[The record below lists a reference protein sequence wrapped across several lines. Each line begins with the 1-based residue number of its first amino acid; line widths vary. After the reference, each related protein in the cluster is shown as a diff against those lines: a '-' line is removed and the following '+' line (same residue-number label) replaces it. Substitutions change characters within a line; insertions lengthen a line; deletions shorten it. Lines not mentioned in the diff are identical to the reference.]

1 MDWFRA
7 AYDATFLVGDQ
18 QIYWREVI
26 GNLFG
31 LTSALGGLRR
41 KVWAWP
47 VGIVGNILLFTVFMG
62 SWFGETGRA
71 DMLGQA
77 ARQIMF
83 IAVSIYGWYRW
94 RQTQRAGGAGT
105 VAVHPR
111 WASWRVRIGLVTGM
125 LAGTLLLTPLFRA
138 LGSYEPVW
146 ADAWIF
152 TGSVLAT
159 YGMAKGWVE
168 FWLIWVA
175 VDLVGVPLLFS
186 AGYWAT
192 ALMYV
197 IYGAFT
203 LFGFFAWWRISRRE
217 NAGPDRTAVATA

>member
-7 AYDATFLVGDQ
+7 AYDATFLVADQ

-31 LTSALGGLRR
+31 LVSALGGLRR

-62 SWFGETGRA
+62 SWFGDATRA

-77 ARQIMF
+77 GRQIMF

-94 RQTQRAGGAGT
+94 RETQRTGVGA

-111 WASWRVRIGLVTGM
+111 WASWQARVGLVTGM
-125 LAGTLLLTPLFRA
+125 FAGTLLLTPLFRA

-152 TGSVLAT
+152 MGSVLAT

-197 IYGAFT
+197 IYGLFT

-217 NAGPDRTAVATA
+217 GAEPDGAAVATA